1 MQHTHF
7 YKWKQVRGFFFFL
20 LCPALLLIKSSNNLQ
35 KLDYKKNCV
44 AEKNTDA
51 QKDTMTVA
59 ITHAAV
65 LGTAVRDNLELRKT
79 RSE

>member
-1 MQHTHF
+1 MET
-7 YKWKQVRGFFFFL
+7 GEGFFFL
-20 LCPALLLIKSSNNLQ
+20 LCTALLLIKSSNNLQ

-51 QKDTMTVA
+51 QKDTMTVV

-65 LGTAVRDNLELRKT
+65 LGTAVRGNLELRKT

>member
-1 MQHTHF
+1 METGE
-7 YKWKQVRGFFFFL
+7 GFLVFFL

-59 ITHAAV
+59 AITHAAV